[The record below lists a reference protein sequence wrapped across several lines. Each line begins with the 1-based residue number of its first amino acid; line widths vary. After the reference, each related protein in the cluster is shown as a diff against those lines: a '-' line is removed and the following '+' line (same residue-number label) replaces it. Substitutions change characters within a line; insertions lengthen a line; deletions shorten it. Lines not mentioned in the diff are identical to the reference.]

1 MAGKS
6 KLTGSLCGSD
16 GGYSTGSKP
25 RLLSKNG
32 DESNGGY
39 GGSTCS
45 GGGKTTSSPDKDSGA
60 AQKVRASVG
69 GSLINVKTT
78 NRTSVTK
85 FGTQISQQR
94 KSVSS

>member
-1 MAGKS
+1 
-6 KLTGSLCGSD
+6 
-16 GGYSTGSKP
+16 
-25 RLLSKNG
+25 
-32 DESNGGY
+32 
-39 GGSTCS
+39 
-45 GGGKTTSSPDKDSGA
+45 
-60 AQKVRASVG
+60 VRASVG